1 MANIVP
7 AKTELDSIRESNI
20 DFSAVGYKRF
30 KFIDK
35 TYKAYQ
41 RAKPKATEKE
51 IFRWIRWMIR
61 KLDSGI
67 QEKDLPPITR
77 DKESAILQE
86 IQEAREE
93 GRRQRVKEAIDL
105 LSPDIRYI
113 KWAHPDRG
121 RELEEAFLNIV
132 MGQNIHPATV
142 LLRWRPELE
151 IETGRY
157 KKLVMEYHESQ
168 GIKEN
173 VG

>member
-7 AKTELDSIRESNI
+7 ARTELNSIEESNI
-20 DFSAVGYKRF
+20 DFSSVGYKRF

-51 IFRWIRWMIR
+51 IFRWIRLMIR
-61 KLDSGI
+61 KLDSGVN
-67 QEKDLPPITR
+67 ERDLPSITN

-86 IQEAREE
+86 IQQAREE
-93 GRRQRVKEAIDL
+93 GRRQRVKEALDL
-105 LSPDIRYI
+105 LTPDIRFI

-121 RELEEAFLNIV
+121 RELEQAFINIV

-142 LLRWRPELE
+142 LLKWRAELE
-151 IETGRY
+151 VETGRY
-157 KKLVMEYHESQ
+157 RKLVSDYHES
-168 GIKEN
+168 
-173 VG
+173 VGVS